1 MKILVIA
8 EDSHKLSYIRDAIN
22 WKIEDYIV
30 LYNSKNGIAMVDY
43 PQTECIQIDFK
54 VANEYIR
61 GYKVDQIFTYGHI
74 DNKIMDFC
82 LYPCLAYS
90 CVPEE
95 FQLQKI
101 NLEEDMKFRIN
112 NIVALRS
119 PIGFAVVYFQTDRPD
134 FINYEMHITVKID
147 QLSDREYIKQL
158 MLGEYHEQVDQY
170 SLQQNVKVGD
180 VL

>member
-8 EDSHKLSYIRDAIN
+8 EDSRKLFHIRRELDWDNIGIKKYESKD
-22 WKIEDYIV
+22 KIIFDIDSGKFQRME
-30 LYNSKNGIAMVDY
+30 
-43 PQTECIQIDFK
+43 IDFK

-119 PIGFAVVYFQTDRPD
+119 PIGFAVVYFHTYKPD